1 MRPLPFFG
9 GFPYNQ
15 RPHMNRTG
23 FGRRL
28 FGLARLAVPFL
39 AAVIISTAEGWA
51 EPLVVTWDAS
61 PDTAVAG
68 YMVFVG
74 TEPGK
79 YTERYDAG
87 ETDSFAYSPRFEGV
101 TYYFAV
107 ASYTSA
113 RVIGSLSE
121 QVSAFVPLSE
131 TAAGP
136 SRLDGTRGIASAEA
150 FSGPSHGGG
159 VLPQRL
165 CPSAQGECFDIVS
178 VLGSSG
184 RVTSLASSVDG
195 RVFAIEDGARVRI
208 ARGLQWFHAPALTVD
223 SASVTLGTLVLDAD
237 FATHG
242 LLFLSH
248 YTTAPD
254 GSRSMSIVRY
264 RELANTL
271 GEAAVVVSGVRLPAD
286 GQAPFTVDRDRRIY
300 VALPANARETYA
312 GSILRLE
319 ADGRVP
325 LDSPGLSPAFAPAPG
340 LPIGLIWDP
349 QRLGLW
355 LTAYDRSGG
364 GILAQVPT
372 DRSTGLRAQTRPQS
386 ANVPL
391 KFTPAAIAVVASADG
406 RQPASLA
413 LASSDFLY
421 WYRQGA
427 PTAQVYDV
435 REIGRVDA
443 VSGGPGALLYLSI
456 IRSDGRPLVLQLRQP

>member
-1 MRPLPFFG
+1 MD
-9 GFPYNQ
+9 
-15 RPHMNRTG
+15 RTG

-28 FGLARLAVPFL
+28 FGLARLAVACL
-39 AAVIISTAEGWA
+39 VAVIISTAEGGA

-87 ETDSFAYSPRFEGV
+87 ETKLFTYGPRFAGL

-107 ASYTSA
+107 ASYTSGM
-113 RVIGSLSE
+113 VIGPLSE

-136 SRLDGTRGIASAEA
+136 SRLDGTRGIASAPA

-159 VLPQRL
+159 VFPPRL
-165 CPSAQGECFDIVS
+165 CPSAQGECFEIVS

-184 RVTSLASSVDG
+184 RLTSLASSVDG

-208 ARGLQWFHAPALTVD
+208 ARDAQWFHAPALTVD

-237 FATHG
+237 FATNG

-254 GSRSMSIVRY
+254 GSRDMSIVRY

-319 ADGRVP
+319 ADGRLP
-325 LDSPGLSPAFAPAPG
+325 PDSPGLSPVFAPAPG
-340 LPIGLIWDP
+340 LPNGLIWDP

-355 LTAYDRSGG
+355 LTAFDRSGG

-372 DRSTGLRAQTRPQS
+372 NHSNGLRAQTRPQS

-391 KFTPAAIAVVASADG
+391 KFVPAAIAVVGSSDS
-406 RQPASLA
+406 RRPTSLA
-413 LASSDFLY
+413 LASSDVLY
-421 WYRQGA
+421 WYPHGA
-427 PTAQVYDV
+427 QTARVYDL
-435 REIGRVDA
+435 REIGRVDT
-443 VSGGPGALLYLSI
+443 VSGGPGEVLYLSI
-456 IRSDGRPLVLQLRQP
+456 TSSDGRPLVLQLHQP